1 LQKKLHRDTLHVA
14 AHRRTAAAFYLVS
27 GKRKFVVLQSA
38 LEDFENNSLNAVPGL
53 LGKLHYVARLHDGH
67 GAYSHW
73 GLARVHGPEGAQR
86 AMRTS
91 HRSLLAQVLRTRLH
105 VLMADLKSSAS
116 NARTTDF
123 EFLSYLEKRGEGAL
137 PDRPSQKHF
146 RSVLHALSALV
157 QNQIPGSA
165 PSASPLPPPLQ

>member
-1 LQKKLHRDTLHVA
+1 VQKKLHRDTLHVA
-14 AHRRTAAAFYLVS
+14 AHRRTAVAFYPVS
-27 GKRKFVVLQSA
+27 GKRKFVVFRSA
-38 LEDFENNSLNAVPGL
+38 LEDFESNSLSAVPGL
-53 LGKLHYVARLHDGH
+53 LGKLHYVATLYDSH

-86 AMRTS
+86 TMRTS
-91 HRSLLAQVLRTRLH
+91 HRALLAQVLRTRLH

-123 EFLSYLEKRGEGAL
+123 EFLSCLEKRGEGAL

-146 RSVLHALSALV
+146 KCVVHALSALV
-157 QNQIPGSA
+157 QNQMPGSP